1 MTQRVKESRRYCQ
14 QGLKMHEGVIRSSF
28 DHIVQWMSTIFFF
41 LSSFKEIDCS
51 DMRSEVSPMRFSEF
65 LRY

>member
-1 MTQRVKESRRYCQ
+1 M
-14 QGLKMHEGVIRSSF
+14 LEGVIRSSF
-28 DHIVQWMSTIFFF
+28 DYIVQWMSTIFFF